1 MSWLS
6 ACLNWATLQCA
17 PSQRSTIGNLL
28 AFSFSWAILH
38 STPLTICWLSPGSL
52 SLING
57 QDGIQCMLLN
67 CDRLVR
73 RGLHVLR
80 LRSETRIRDR
90 ISIQYSLTG
99 PLILQISH
107 GDSLGNSH
115 PAMRKLKVRT
125 ERSPPGLPPLP
136 HQTSAPLHSRIG
148 RRLAHALL
156 LPPGGPSS
164 QRPATDKHIIDEQA
178 WVKFQTAA
186 GSLH

>member
-1 MSWLS
+1 MGMPMAWQKSTATISCWKNDLHAEHTQAEGLSVTQRWLS

-17 PSQRSTIGNLL
+17 PSQRSTLSNLL

-38 STPLTICWLSPGSL
+38 STPLTICWLSPVSL

-57 QDGIQCMLLN
+57 QDGIQCMLLF

-90 ISIQYSLTG
+90 ISKQYSLTG

-107 GDSLGNSH
+107 GI
-115 PAMRKLKVRT
+115 P
-125 ERSPPGLPPLP
+125 
-136 HQTSAPLHSRIG
+136 
-148 RRLAHALL
+148 
-156 LPPGGPSS
+156 
-164 QRPATDKHIIDEQA
+164 
-178 WVKFQTAA
+178 
-186 GSLH
+186 